1 MAQPTVAIATKS
13 KDHRRRKN
21 PRSAEIF
28 AAERKARNA
37 KRPKQRW
44 IPSSVASSMLSNDD
58 TLTDQETL
66 VVTLGHWTREAE

>member
-1 MAQPTVAIATKS
+1 MAQPTAAIATKS

-21 PRSAEIF
+21 PRSADIF

-44 IPSSVASSMLSNDD
+44 VGGESVS
-58 TLTDQETL
+58 E
-66 VVTLGHWTREAE
+66 GGYWTREAV

>member
-1 MAQPTVAIATKS
+1 MAQPTAAIATKS

-37 KRPKQRW
+37 KRFKQRW
-44 IPSSVASSMLSNDD
+44 VGGESAV
-58 TLTDQETL
+58 E
-66 VVTLGHWTREAE
+66 GGYWTREVA

>member
-1 MAQPTVAIATKS
+1 MAQPTAAMATKS

-44 IPSSVASSMLSNDD
+44 IGGESVA
-58 TLTDQETL
+58 E
-66 VVTLGHWTREAE
+66 GGYWTREVA

>member
-1 MAQPTVAIATKS
+1 MAQPTAAITTKS

-21 PRSAEIF
+21 PRSADIF

-44 IPSSVASSMLSNDD
+44 VEAAID
-58 TLTDQETL
+58 TGKDTSPIE
-66 VVTLGHWTREAE
+66 GYWTREAV